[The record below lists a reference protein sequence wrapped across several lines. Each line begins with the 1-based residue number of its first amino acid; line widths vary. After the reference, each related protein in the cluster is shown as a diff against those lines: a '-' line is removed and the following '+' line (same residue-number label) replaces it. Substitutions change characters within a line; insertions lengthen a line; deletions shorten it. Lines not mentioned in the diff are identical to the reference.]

1 MNKNKI
7 ILLVISSRIWI
18 GAQLSV
24 AATIP
29 AGTTLQVRTS
39 TTISSRDTAGKKFQ
53 GQLLQDV
60 GAKGTV
66 ILPVGTAVVGVV
78 ESPRVEV
85 GSSTRPLTLKLTQ
98 VSVHGQIMVPIKT
111 KDFEVETP
119 ASRDGAA
126 PGFGGAFL
134 FRREQSCSSA
144 SLNRSPLTVSL
155 CFQR

>member
-7 ILLVISSRIWI
+7 ILLVISSGIWI

-66 ILPVGTAVVGVV
+66 ILPAGTPVVGVV

-98 VSVHGQIMVPIKT
+98 VSVHGRTVSIKT
-111 KDFEVETP
+111 QGFEAENLSPWKGRRGRVQI
-119 ASRDGAA
+119 S
-126 PGFGGAFL
+126 GGAFVL
-134 FRREQSCSSA
+134 PHGTTLQFRLAQ
-144 SLNRSPLTVSL
+144 PLTL
-155 CFQR
+155 